1 MHHIRIVA
9 GDDADGVGPDEAGD
23 QDAAGEASR
32 VQGAWVGA
40 GAFLTHVILLECGLA
55 WCPRQIGA
63 LTRLTV
69 LDLSG
74 NAIEALPV
82 EVGNLTALTEMEV
95 ARCVPPLFEGV
106 GGGGD
111 KGVSVNCL
119 PRCIPRTTLSWTN
132 LSINFAI
139 QPTNVPSPILAS
151 PALMG

>member
-1 MHHIRIVA
+1 MLVVLRVQLSAVPSERVRSLLGDGLLTIFSWHHIRIVA

-106 GGGGD
+106 GGGG
-111 KGVSVNCL
+111 G
-119 PRCIPRTTLSWTN
+119 
-132 LSINFAI
+132 
-139 QPTNVPSPILAS
+139 
-151 PALMG
+151 